1 MRKPDLRSSSSSMGE
16 EEERRE
22 LSEGF
27 REGELLSPCSTDR
40 ELGRSSS
47 DWGKRRTEE
56 EVEKKK
62 CYRAERVFTEC
73 DLIFLT
79 ACFCYFTGIKAIQPQ
94 RKLYYLYFSMRL
106 YCIVQYVGWC
116 WGCWPECNA
125 LLLKQWTAGIV
136 NHSPVRW
143 IVDHDAILCQQHQ
156 KSVCAC
162 TWIYQT
168 CSLCKRLVYEFC
180 L

>member
-106 YCIVQYVGWC
+106 YCIVCRLVLGMLARVQCPFVETMDSW
-116 WGCWPECNA
+116 
-125 LLLKQWTAGIV
+125 
-136 NHSPVRW
+136 HSESQSCQ
-143 IVDHDAILCQQHQ
+143 IEDHDAILCQQHQ